1 VIADNTR
8 WIRKPN
14 TYSSLE
20 QALSRTAQAYR
31 RSLWDEQK
39 SYVEI
44 WCEKEALAG
53 VLVEETALWDVPL
66 MVTRGYGSITY
77 LHDAAEIYGAIHKPV
92 YVYYFGDHD
101 PSGLDIARNVER
113 RLREFSERRDLH
125 FERVAVTRQQ
135 IVDLGLQTRP
145 TKKTDSRAKSFRG
158 RSVELDAI
166 PSATLP
172 GMVRDCIER
181 HVDKRMLRVTEVAE
195 ESEREIMER
204 IATNLPSIREWLQ

>member
-1 VIADNTR
+1 M
-8 WIRKPN
+8 
-14 TYSSLE
+14 
-20 QALSRTAQAYR
+20 
-31 RSLWDEQK
+31 
-39 SYVEI
+39 
-44 WCEKEALAG
+44 C
-53 VLVEETALWDVPL
+53 
-66 MVTRGYGSITY
+66 IT
-77 LHDAAEIYGAIHKPV
+77 
-92 YVYYFGDHD
+92 
-101 PSGLDIARNVER
+101 S
-113 RLREFSERRDLH
+113 REFSERRDLH

-166 PSATLP
+166 PSATLR